1 MGAVVSQEHERP
13 EGAYAKKSF
22 ETYSMAAVY
31 RANARAR
38 LFLGEQLRRARQ
50 REALDTTARMELLHL
65 LATNSTADDDSG
77 ADGDEVTAP
86 VEARVVP
93 SSPPAAEKEAA
104 PVAKATRG
112 GKSPDP
118 TPKGSTE
125 GTPKGSKD
133 PTPKPSPVDSSKDNS
148 SDDDAA
154 SDDGA
159 VKAAVLA
166 EGLVEQGRK
175 IFVGTRGCGGHRVSV
190 FLNGPLRRARS
201 ALRAF
206 EKARRARAA
215 HSGSAQAGLR
225 IAQPTSGTRGRTER
239 RSPRGV
245 KGNDGAAAS

>member
-154 SDDGA
+154 SDDDGPLKSLFGVDLNFSDFYYIFGEQRA
-159 VKAAVLA
+159 RWRHRTHPSLQSWIVSEQICAAV
-166 EGLVEQGRK
+166 VVVR
-175 IFVGTRGCGGHRVSV
+175 C
-190 FLNGPLRRARS
+190 
-201 ALRAF
+201 
-206 EKARRARAA
+206 
-215 HSGSAQAGLR
+215 
-225 IAQPTSGTRGRTER
+225 
-239 RSPRGV
+239 
-245 KGNDGAAAS
+245 

>member
-93 SSPPAAEKEAA
+93 SSPPAAANAA
-104 PVAKATRG
+104 SELSGRRVENTAPPRRAADAAMSCPAGEWRGQYAKPSRLPAAAADAPSPAVGALVRATRRH
-112 GKSPDP
+112 
-118 TPKGSTE
+118 PK
-125 GTPKGSKD
+125 
-133 PTPKPSPVDSSKDNS
+133 
-148 SDDDAA
+148 
-154 SDDGA
+154 
-159 VKAAVLA
+159 
-166 EGLVEQGRK
+166 
-175 IFVGTRGCGGHRVSV
+175 
-190 FLNGPLRRARS
+190 
-201 ALRAF
+201 
-206 EKARRARAA
+206 
-215 HSGSAQAGLR
+215 
-225 IAQPTSGTRGRTER
+225 
-239 RSPRGV
+239 
-245 KGNDGAAAS
+245 